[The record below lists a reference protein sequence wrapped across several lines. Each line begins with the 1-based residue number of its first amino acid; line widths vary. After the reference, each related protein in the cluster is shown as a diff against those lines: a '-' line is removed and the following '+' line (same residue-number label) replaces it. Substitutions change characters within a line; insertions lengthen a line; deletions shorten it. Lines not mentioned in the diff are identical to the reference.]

1 MRLDAWVIA
10 VGALFAVLVAF
21 RLGMIAGRQE
31 TLANAQVREERL
43 RTAARDEGFK
53 AAQCVGGFKILA
65 AR

>member
-1 MRLDAWVIA
+1 MGHCRRRPVRRAGRLPA
-10 VGALFAVLVAF
+10 
-21 RLGMIAGRQE
+21 RQE